1 MCMQIAFRL
10 IPDIVPFN
18 QGSRPPKT
26 NSTQKFP
33 YLNRLTLNSLLL
45 RTAKSDKYPLLV
57 SKIHGAWIDG
67 WDHDVIFEIGPGLL

>member
-18 QGSRPPKT
+18 QGSTPPK
-26 NSTQKFP
+26 NQFYSEVPLFKSPDPQF
-33 YLNRLTLNSLLL
+33 TLI